1 MAVIAR
7 AIDNRETCRASH
19 IKLTK
24 RNFAH
29 HVASRF
35 ARCPEP
41 SAFTRTTFTKQLF
54 DSGGCHATSHIRVC
68 SLCRNSRDGRL
79 RNRETD
85 RRSQARGRC
94 RAKNEKGERQLAP
107 LSGITLHSGEIVRYD
122 VTARNAGTNPAK
134 NLVPVGTIPI
144 GTVYEA
150 GSASTNAL
158 RVEFSIDGG
167 KTWSVSPMVKVR
179 NAAGVLVE
187 KKASP
192 ARFTAVRWISEK
204 PLDPKSTVTYDYEV
218 RVK

>member
-1 MAVIAR
+1 MQRLTFAFALSAAILVMGASAIAKP
-7 AIDNRETCRASH
+7 TVVL
-19 IKLTK
+19 KL
-24 RNFAH
+24 AGD
-29 HVASRF
+29 VV
-35 ARCPEP
+35 
-41 SAFTRTTFTKQLF
+41 Q
-54 DSGGCHATSHIRVC
+54 
-68 SLCRNSRDGRL
+68 
-79 RNRETD
+79 
-85 RRSQARGRC
+85 
-94 RAKNEKGERQLAP
+94 KNEKGERQLVP

-122 VTARNAGTNPAK
+122 VTARNTGTNPAK

-150 GSASTNAL
+150 GSASSTNAL